1 MLPSIL
7 LAFREGLEAALIVG
21 IVLGA
26 LRKLGHLEQRRAV
39 WRGVATA
46 LVASLA
52 AAIGLNLIGARL
64 EGPAEKAFEGVTMLL
79 ASGVLTW
86 MIFWMQAQSRFIRA
100 RLEANVREAV
110 TGSGR
115 GLFGLAFVAVFRE
128 GLETALFLTAAA
140 LTTTLWETILGG
152 LLGLA
157 AAITAGWLIFATT
170 VRLDVRRFFQV
181 TGVLLILFAAG
192 LTAHGVHEFNEL
204 GWIPAIVEHVWDTN
218 PILHE
223 RSTVGQILTA
233 LFGYNGNPSL
243 TEVLTYGAYYAIVLL
258 SLRWREQ
265 RLPYAIPEVTQSK
278 QSIIRGEGAGK

>member
-26 LRKLGHLEQRRAV
+26 LRKLGHPEQSRAV
-39 WRGVATA
+39 WRGVAVA
-46 LVASLA
+46 VVASLA
-52 AAIGLNLIGARL
+52 VAIGLNLIGARL

-79 ASGVLTW
+79 AASVLTW

-100 RLEANVREAV
+100 RLEADVRRAIA
-110 TGSGR
+110 GSGR
-115 GLFGLAFVAVFRE
+115 GLFGLAFIAVFRE

-140 LTTTLWETILGG
+140 LTTTVWETALGG

-157 AAITAGWLIFATT
+157 AAITAGWVLFATT
-170 VRLDVRRFFQV
+170 VRLNVKRFFQV

-192 LTAHGVHEFNEL
+192 LVAHGVHEFNEP
-204 GWIPAIVEHVWDTN
+204 GWVPTVIKHVWDTN

-223 RSTVGQILTA
+223 SSVLGQVLKA
-233 LFGYNGNPSL
+233 LFGYNGDPSL
-243 TEVLTYGAYYAIVLL
+243 TEVLAYGAYYAVVLL
-258 SLRWREQ
+258 GLRWRG
-265 RLPYAIPEVTQSK
+265 RYLARTIPE
-278 QSIIRGEGAGK
+278 AA